1 MSLQFQFPIFTGLKN
16 YYTTRQAKGRALLL
30 KLQRQDAERSLTLGM
45 QSQRDKARKAQEQYS
60 SATQIQATA
69 ERGYTIAQRMY
80 DKGMG
85 TLLEVN
91 DAELALLQARL
102 NQTQALYDYLIAG
115 VEIEQ
120 LIAPETPL
128 SSEPSD
134 DYEERLNSIKRMTR
148 YF

>member
-1 MSLQFQFPIFTGLKN
+1 
-16 YYTTRQAKGRALLL
+16 
-30 KLQRQDAERSLTLGM
+30 
-45 QSQRDKARKAQEQYS
+45 
-60 SATQIQATA
+60 
-69 ERGYTIAQRMY
+69 MY

-128 SSEPSD
+128 SSDRSD

>member
-1 MSLQFQFPIFTGLKN
+1 
-16 YYTTRQAKGRALLL
+16 
-30 KLQRQDAERSLTLGM
+30 
-45 QSQRDKARKAQEQYS
+45 
-60 SATQIQATA
+60 
-69 ERGYTIAQRMY
+69 MY

-128 SSEPSD
+128 SADPRS

>member
-1 MSLQFQFPIFTGLKN
+1 
-16 YYTTRQAKGRALLL
+16 
-30 KLQRQDAERSLTLGM
+30 
-45 QSQRDKARKAQEQYS
+45 
-60 SATQIQATA
+60 
-69 ERGYTIAQRMY
+69 MY

-120 LIAPETPL
+120 LIAPKTPL
-128 SSEPSD
+128 SSD
-134 DYEERLNSIKRMTR
+134 TNNDYEERLNSIKRMTR